1 MNIKVYIMHSE
12 KGDYKNNIYKPLL
25 EIGLMKDYFLIL
37 PLSERFK
44 ATYIKDLML
53 DSDLIICDL
62 SNYNIFLKYEI
73 KMAKKLNKNIYYF
86 INDKDKKINKF
97 KDIQLNIYND
107 SKDFS
112 NKVKL
117 FLDGLDRKSILLKR
131 ENIYCLGNI
140 TK

>member
-25 EIGLMKDYFLIL
+25 EIGLMKNYFLIL

-44 ATYIKDLML
+44 GTYIKDLML
-53 DSDLIICDL
+53 DSDLIVCDL

-73 KMAKKLNKNIYYF
+73 NMAKKLNKSIYYF

-97 KDIQLNIYND
+97 KDKQINIYSD
-107 SKDFS
+107 GKDFS
-112 NKVKL
+112 NKVKVL
-117 FLDGLDRKSILLKR
+117 LDGLDKKSILLKR
-131 ENIYCLGNI
+131 DNIYCLGNVA
-140 TK
+140 K